1 MLYAYV
7 LLGAGIGWFV
17 FELLGVVTPKK
28 LSSIAVEKWLEENMV
43 QKLQNNKKTGAV
55 LSRIEK
61 LLAKSNF
68 RYRNRPIKLIYFL
81 IFEAFLFLAGFYIS
95 FQLLKNFVAAVLIG
109 TALVMISY
117 QLLVWDAK
125 RVQKK
130 IKSQMLNFLLS
141 VSNLYGV
148 YEDPVRALQ
157 ELLGNL
163 KNPLRRD
170 IGWFLDNLQYD
181 MPLRY
186 CIDAVKLRIG
196 NSIFHEFLDQLEL
209 YMTYGG
215 NFQETII
222 DLVEKTYQMENK
234 EAQKSSYIWPT
245 VLVCVILTVIYF
257 VILFSLVKNQP
268 KMMYFLTNVPTGK
281 MIVVTMIV
289 IFIFVGYIIKSAAGG
304 GEEL

>member
-1 MLYAYV
+1 
-7 LLGAGIGWFV
+7 
-17 FELLGVVTPKK
+17 
-28 LSSIAVEKWLEENMV
+28 
-43 QKLQNNKKTGAV
+43 
-55 LSRIEK
+55 
-61 LLAKSNF
+61 
-68 RYRNRPIKLIYFL
+68 
-81 IFEAFLFLAGFYIS
+81 
-95 FQLLKNFVAAVLIG
+95 
-109 TALVMISY
+109 MISY